1 MSYQILV
8 GLCVTDDRL
17 YSEYRDAMTPILES
31 YGGGFGYD
39 LKVSQVLKSETTE
52 PINRVFTIV
61 FKDRASKN
69 DFFSDPSYLEF
80 KNKYFE
86 PSVRH
91 TTLIADYE
99 LA

>member
-39 LKVSQVLKSETTE
+39 LKVSQVLKSETSE

-61 FKDRASKN
+61 FKDRASKK
-69 DFFSDPSYLEF
+69 DFFSDPSYLEI

-86 PSVRH
+86 PSVSH

>member
-8 GLCVTDDRL
+8 GLYVTDDRL

-39 LKVSQVLKSETTE
+39 LKVSQVLKSETSE

-61 FKDRASKN
+61 FEDRASKK
-69 DFFSDPSYLEF
+69 DFFSDPAYLKI

-86 PSVRH
+86 PSVSH